1 MCANLRV
8 CGAGGDGVVHT
19 WDLRTRRCLDRQI
32 DEGCLNSTALTCSNS
47 GSLFATG
54 SSSGVVNV
62 YDRQQSSKAEV
73 GANRPVAAH
82 PSSPLHTFTNLTTSI
97 DSLAFSPDS
106 QVLAMGSRM
115 KKDSLRLVHVP
126 SYTVFKNWPTS
137 RTPLGAA
144 VLQRSSSSFCCALW
158 RWTLGDLVGG
168 GKVRGSMVTYLG
180 DERAHPHAAG
190 DDAIL
195 PLLCRGSPLA
205 RHPQLLVHLLPTTGI
220 LS

>member
-1 MCANLRV
+1 MCAILRV
-8 CGAGGDGVVHT
+8 CDAGGDGVVHT

-62 YDRQQSSKAEV
+62 YDRLQSSKAEV
-73 GANRPVAAH
+73 QANRPVAAR
-82 PSSPLHTFTNLTTSI
+82 SASPLHTFMNLTTTI

-137 RTPLGAA
+137 RTPLGYIHSLCFSPKGGFLAA
-144 VLQRSSSSFCCALW
+144 GNAK
-158 RWTLGDLVGG
+158 
-168 GKVRGSMVTYLG
+168 GKV
-180 DERAHPHAAG
+180 
-190 DDAIL
+190 
-195 PLLCRGSPLA
+195 LLYRLHHYA
-205 RHPQLLVHLLPTTGI
+205 EI
-220 LS
+220 